1 MRRAAVLVDVHA
13 VRIAVDEVRLQVQAV
28 KEHRRRGRGR
38 AVGAVDKHAHA
49 REVAVHA
56 RKQVLDIELL
66 HLAHAVEAAA
76 DLAAGLVGHGR
87 ARKNQL
93 LDPLLHLVRQLI
105 AAAVENFDTV
115 VLIRIVRGRD
125 DDARVRLFQ
134 NGQIRDGRG
143 RDRPERH
150 HVAARGA
157 DTGHQRRL
165 EHIGGNT
172 RVLTDGDRQSVLFL
186 LRQNRRQRAANLK
199 GEVDRQIFADDAADS
214 VRSKQFTHKKL
225 SSYIPISNSIAF
237 QSVKSL
243 FFTAITNPTAA
254 VPASP
259 CADGGT
265 PSASRSA
272 RAGYASESR
281 AASDTAHRHPRV

>member
-1 MRRAAVLVDVHA
+1 MTMPASA
-13 VRIAVDEVRLQVQAV
+13 
-28 KEHRRRGRGR
+28 
-38 AVGAVDKHAHA
+38 
-49 REVAVHA
+49 
-56 RKQVLDIELL
+56 
-66 HLAHAVEAAA
+66 
-76 DLAAGLVGHGR
+76 
-87 ARKNQL
+87 
-93 LDPLLHLVRQLI
+93 
-105 AAAVENFDTV
+105 F
-115 VLIRIVRGRD
+115 
-125 DDARVRLFQ
+125 FQ

-157 DTGHQRRL
+157 DTGPSAPPRAYRRKYACPY
-165 EHIGGNT
+165 
-172 RVLTDGDRQSVLFL
+172 RWRSPVCAFL

-243 FFTAITNPTAA
+243 FFTSITNPTVA

-281 AASDTAHRHPRV
+281 AASDTAHRHPRA